1 MAATPDFRALIP
13 TGSTAR
19 ITRRALLSG
28 FVVMGA
34 AGVLTACSRS
44 TGFAPS
50 AQLDGTIE
58 SKLNIYSWGDY
69 NDPGNIATFMKNGP
83 TVQFDSFGSNEELIA
98 KLGATRGTS
107 GYDIV
112 VPTGSYIPM
121 MSENGLL
128 EELQL
133 EHLKNFENIDPLY
146 RNQSWD
152 PGNKYSVCK
161 NWGTTGFAYDSRVIT
176 TPMES
181 WADFLEAATGVA
193 SKKTALLEDSWEIC
207 SMFFGANGMD
217 PNTTKK
223 ADLDAC
229 EEYLVNTLA
238 THVKAF
244 NSTAVTSGIPE
255 ETFVLMQAFNGD
267 ARLGIQ
273 ESDAP
278 EHWKFVYP
286 TPTAN
291 IWMDT
296 WAIAKGAQ
304 NLDAAYSFIDFMLEP
319 DVSFREVDYIG
330 YNTGVKGMATMAE
343 ENDFDLPELV
353 FPPDEVVARL
363 TAGEINSATERL
375 VKIVNRMM
383 AQAAA

>member
-1 MAATPDFRALIP
+1 MATTPDFRALIP

-28 FVVMGA
+28 FVVLGA
-34 AGVLTACSRS
+34 AGALSACSPNK
-44 TGFAPS
+44 TFAAS
-50 AQLDGTIE
+50 AKLDGVME
-58 SKLNIYSWGDY
+58 NKLNIYSWGDY
-69 NDPGNIATFMKNGP
+69 DDPGNITTFMKNGT
-83 TVQFDSFGSNEELIA
+83 TVQFDSYGSNEELIA

-107 GYDIV
+107 GYDII

-121 MSENGLL
+121 MSQNGLL

-133 EHLKNFENIDPLY
+133 DQLKNFENIEPLY

-161 NWGTTGFAYDSRVIT
+161 NWGTTGYAYDARVIT

-193 SKKTALLEDSWEIC
+193 SKKTALLEDSWEVC
-207 SMFFGANGMD
+207 SIYFGAHGID
-217 PNTTKK
+217 LNTTNK

-229 EEYLVNTLA
+229 EEYMVKTLA
-238 THVKAF
+238 THIKAF

-267 ARLGIQ
+267 VRLGMQ
-273 ESDAP
+273 ESDSP
-278 EHWKFVYP
+278 ESWKFVYP

-304 NLDAAYSFIDFMLEP
+304 NLDAAYAFIDYMLEP
-319 DVSFREVDYIG
+319 EVSFREVDYMG
-330 YNTGVKGMATMAE
+330 YNTGVVGMADLAAA
-343 ENDFDLPELV
+343 NDFELPELV

-363 TAGEINSATERL
+363 TASEINSGTERI
-375 VKIVNRMM
+375 VKILNRMM
-383 AQAAA
+383 AQAAS